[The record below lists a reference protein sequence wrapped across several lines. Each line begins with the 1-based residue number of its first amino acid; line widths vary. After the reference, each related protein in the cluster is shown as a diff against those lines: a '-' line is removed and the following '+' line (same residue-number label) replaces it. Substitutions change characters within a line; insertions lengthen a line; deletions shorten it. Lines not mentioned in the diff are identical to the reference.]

1 MVLSGTRCA
10 AMRSDVVQSVRD
22 QIDFLWATSALT
34 QALLR
39 LIIDDE
45 LRQQMGD
52 AARERALVLFS
63 SDKIAQ
69 ELLTLYEK
77 LSGGAVRQADER
89 GKVQEKAV

>member
-1 MVLSGTRCA
+1 MVLSGKRCA
-10 AMRSDVVQSVRD
+10 AMRSDVGQSVRD
-22 QIDFLWATSALT
+22 QIDFLWAKSALT

-77 LSGGAVRQADER
+77 LSGGAVRQADVR